1 MMMSMKLKSSS
12 SLPDFDSATSRYI
25 KVILHLGHIY
35 DLN

>member
-1 MMMSMKLKSSS
+1 MISMKLKS

-25 KVILHLGHIY
+25 KVIPHLGQIY